1 MTKLSLF
8 HTQNQKIIAE
18 HMDELQIGNT
28 DWQAAAEA
36 VSQLKP
42 NNSKK
47 SKAVE
52 ETAPTPR
59 KSIYQMPD
67 MSEDIHNMSEPSIP
81 PAPVVAAAAVGEA
94 PRGFSRL
101 FI

>member
-36 VSQLKP
+36 VSQF
-42 NNSKK
+42 K
-47 SKAVE
+47 SKN
-52 ETAPTPR
+52 
-59 KSIYQMPD
+59 I
-67 MSEDIHNMSEPSIP
+67 
-81 PAPVVAAAAVGEA
+81 
-94 PRGFSRL
+94 
-101 FI
+101 